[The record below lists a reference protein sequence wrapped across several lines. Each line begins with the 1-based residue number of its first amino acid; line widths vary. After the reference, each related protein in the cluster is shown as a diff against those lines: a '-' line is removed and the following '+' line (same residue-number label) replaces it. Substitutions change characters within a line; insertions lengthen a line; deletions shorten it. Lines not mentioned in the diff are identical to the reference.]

1 MSQRRMFRND
11 PPSITYTR
19 DYRQL
24 VHGDLLPG
32 RQVTIVY
39 DAERLP
45 HERSQDHGKKAWT
58 IRCFY
63 KFVENGTVSSIDLWS
78 ETGKI
83 RSKISN
89 EPGEGTMMMGRIN
102 IPRDA
107 DHLTVWFLNSGKSGA
122 EYWDSNFG
130 RNYIFRFVVEDIDIT
145 RVGVEHDPKK
155 PVSNFHV
162 QVEASSEVD
171 NVTVLYR
178 IMNGSGGPKDQDFP
192 LPLNMTG
199 TPSPTRKR
207 RWSGATAVPE
217 GAVLRFTVVYNS
229 YGNPHADTNS
239 GKGYLTWEGAK
250 ANREAGVI

>member
-1 MSQRRMFRND
+1 MAERRMFPND
-11 PPSITYTR
+11 PPSITFTK
-19 DYRQL
+19 DHRQL

-32 RQVTIVY
+32 REVTIVY

-45 HERSQDHGKKAWT
+45 HERSQDHGRKAWT

-63 KFVENGTVSSIDLWS
+63 KFVENGTVSSTDLWS

-83 RSKISN
+83 LSKISN
-89 EPGEGTMMMGRIN
+89 EPGEGTMMLSRIN
-102 IPRDA
+102 IPDDA
-107 DHLTVWFLNSGKSGA
+107 DHLTLWFLNTGKSGA

-130 RNYIFRFVVEDIDIT
+130 RNYIFRFVVEDINIT
-145 RVGVEHDPKK
+145 DVGVEHDAKK
-155 PVSNFHV
+155 PVSNFHIE
-162 QVEASSEVD
+162 VEASPEVD
-171 NVTVLYR
+171 EVTVLYR
-178 IMNGSGGPKDQDFP
+178 IMNGPGSPKEQDIP

-199 TPSPTRKR
+199 TPAPTQKR
-207 RWSGATAVPE
+207 RWSGTTAVPE
-217 GAVLRFTVVYNS
+217 GAVVRFTVTYNS

>member
-1 MSQRRMFRND
+1 MFPND
-11 PPSITYTR
+11 PPSITFTK
-19 DYRQL
+19 DHRQL

-32 RQVTIVY
+32 REVTIVF

-45 HERSQDHGKKAWT
+45 RERSQDHGKKAWS

-63 KFVENGTVSSIDLWS
+63 KFVEDGTVSFIDLWS

-83 RSKISN
+83 LSKISN
-89 EPGEGTMMMGRIN
+89 EPGEGTMMLGRID
-102 IPRDA
+102 IPDNA
-107 DHLTVWFLNSGKSGA
+107 DHLTVWFLNTGKSGT
-122 EYWDSNFG
+122 EHWDSNFG

-145 RVGVEHDPKK
+145 DAGVEHDLKK

-162 QVEASSEVD
+162 QLEASLEVD
-171 NVTVLYR
+171 DVIVLYR
-178 IMNGSGGPKDQDFP
+178 IMNVPSGPKDHDIP
-192 LPLNMTG
+192 LPLSMTA
-199 TPSPTRKR
+199 TRTPTRKR

-217 GAVLRFTVVYNS
+217 GAVVRFTVAYNS